1 MRRIQILSGFVVFL
15 LVAASIFIYI
25 NLREQQ
31 ISAKT
36 VELQKRIKICTSR
49 IENSYQDFV
58 EEVNYLI
65 DIKNSDVLFSE
76 DNTEL
81 IKRIK
86 RIYLKYDK
94 IITSV
99 RIYDITGNLMII
111 SKDSYNYFKILRIS
125 NSSVRNIVSIPRVIV
140 DGYHYKYT
148 APFTDEEGFVYANI
162 SFSLSIPNFVENEFR
177 DYYLGK
183 ESWQFFM
190 NSEGYVL
197 NTTYS
202 EKDISGD
209 TVIKISN
216 ESYIMDEINKG
227 FEGNIRN
234 SITYQG
240 RRLNLLSVY
249 YPVNFFK
256 NRFGIVFCI
265 DERAVFSSINK
276 NILVFFIAA
285 ILVIS
290 IIIFVFVVIIRQQA
304 RAETRIRQSLIAL
317 DKIVDHL
324 PVGIFISD
332 DLNNINKINSSAM
345 QMLKYSNTDELFGKT
360 ASEILELPRNII
372 IPKGGNI
379 FTEKKEIAT
388 KTGEKIT
395 ILITIVPIKLEDQ
408 NYYINTFVDISE
420 IERAI
425 KAQETANK
433 AKSEFLANMSHEI
446 RTPMNGIIGIS
457 DLLAETDMTLEQK
470 ELVDLI
476 QNSAEVLLRIIND
489 ILDFSKIEA
498 GKLIIEKMP
507 FSLRQIMKS
516 IYENFTIQ
524 SAAKKIM
531 LSINIEDNIPDDLIG
546 DPIRLQQVFSNL
558 IGNAVKFT
566 PEGEIIISIKV
577 LSTKKNI
584 TELQFTVADTGIG
597 IPKNSLEKIFQ
608 SFTQVDSSMSR
619 KFGGTGLGLT
629 ISKQLVELMQ
639 GKIWVES
646 PSGLSYKPEYVG
658 SKFTFTAKF
667 LTK

>member
-1 MRRIQILSGFVVFL
+1 MRRIQILSGLVVFL

-227 FEGNIRN
+227 YEGNIRN
-234 SITYQG
+234 SINYHG

-304 RAETRIRQSLIAL
+304 KAETRIRQSLIAL
-317 DKIVDHL
+317 DKIV
-324 PVGIFISD
+324 
-332 DLNNINKINSSAM
+332 
-345 QMLKYSNTDELFGKT
+345 SN
-360 ASEILELPRNII
+360 
-372 IPKGGNI
+372 
-379 FTEKKEIAT
+379 
-388 KTGEKIT
+388 
-395 ILITIVPIKLEDQ
+395 VPGRKL
-408 NYYINTFVDISE
+408 
-420 IERAI
+420 
-425 KAQETANK
+425 
-433 AKSEFLANMSHEI
+433 
-446 RTPMNGIIGIS
+446 
-457 DLLAETDMTLEQK
+457 
-470 ELVDLI
+470 
-476 QNSAEVLLRIIND
+476 
-489 ILDFSKIEA
+489 
-498 GKLIIEKMP
+498 
-507 FSLRQIMKS
+507 
-516 IYENFTIQ
+516 
-524 SAAKKIM
+524 
-531 LSINIEDNIPDDLIG
+531 
-546 DPIRLQQVFSNL
+546 
-558 IGNAVKFT
+558 
-566 PEGEIIISIKV
+566 
-577 LSTKKNI
+577 
-584 TELQFTVADTGIG
+584 
-597 IPKNSLEKIFQ
+597 
-608 SFTQVDSSMSR
+608 
-619 KFGGTGLGLT
+619 
-629 ISKQLVELMQ
+629 
-639 GKIWVES
+639 
-646 PSGLSYKPEYVG
+646 
-658 SKFTFTAKF
+658 KF
-667 LTK
+667 LNVI

>member
-1 MRRIQILSGFVVFL
+1 MRRIQILSGLVVFL

-36 VELQKRIKICTSR
+36 VELQKRIKICSSR

-148 APFTDEEGFVYANI
+148 APFTDEKGFVYANI

-183 ESWQFFM
+183 ESWQFFI

-209 TVIKISN
+209 TVIKINN
-216 ESYIMDEINKG
+216 ESYIIDEINKG

-304 RAETRIRQSLIAL
+304 KAETRIRQSLIAL

-345 QMLKYSNTDELFGKT
+345 LMLKYSNTDELFGKT
-360 ASEILELPRNII
+360 ASELLELPRNII

-379 FTEKKEIAT
+379 FTEKKEIIT
-388 KTGEKIT
+388 KKGEKIT
-395 ILITIVPIKLEDQ
+395 VLITIVPIKLEDQ

-457 DLLAETDMTLEQK
+457 DLLAETDLTLEQK

-524 SAAKKIM
+524 SAAKKII
-531 LSINIEDNIPDDLIG
+531 LSININDNIPDDLIG
-546 DPIRLQQVFSNL
+546 DPIRLQQVFLNL

-577 LSTKKNI
+577 LSIKKNI

-646 PSGLSYKPEYVG
+646 PSGISYKPEYAG